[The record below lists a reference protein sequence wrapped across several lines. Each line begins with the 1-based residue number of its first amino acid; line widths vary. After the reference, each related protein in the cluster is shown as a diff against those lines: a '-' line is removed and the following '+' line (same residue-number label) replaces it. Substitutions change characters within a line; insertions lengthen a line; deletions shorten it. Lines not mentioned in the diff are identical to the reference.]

1 MKKRGKKKD
10 IEIYNYIY
18 NEVECSTENFTHHK
32 ECSVAHVLKEL
43 QFFSH
48 TMLSKFVEFLF
59 REWPSDICLSCF
71 LSFEQ

>member
-48 TMLSKFVEFLF
+48 TMLSKCRISVQGMA
-59 REWPSDICLSCF
+59 I
-71 LSFEQ
+71 